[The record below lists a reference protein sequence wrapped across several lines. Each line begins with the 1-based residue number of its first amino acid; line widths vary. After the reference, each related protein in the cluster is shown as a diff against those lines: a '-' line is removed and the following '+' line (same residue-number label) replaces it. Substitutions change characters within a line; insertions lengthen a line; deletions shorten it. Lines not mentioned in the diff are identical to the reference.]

1 MVEVTEVESGLGQEA
16 IDKAGP
22 VLHPGEPGL
31 HQRGQLI
38 DVLLVR
44 STSDLVLRAGLCA
57 SEACSLR
64 LGDVDA
70 GRSLRIVR
78 GGKFDKSRLVP
89 HGPRT
94 AALVN

>member
-1 MVEVTEVESGLGQEA
+1 LCY
-16 IDKAGP
+16 GP
-22 VLHPGEPGL
+22 E
-31 HQRGQLI
+31 
-38 DVLLVR
+38 
-44 STSDLVLRAGLCA
+44 LCA

-94 AALVN
+94 ATLVN

>member
-1 MVEVTEVESGLGQEA
+1 MFC
-16 IDKAGP
+16 
-22 VLHPGEPGL
+22 
-31 HQRGQLI
+31 
-38 DVLLVR
+38 LVR
-44 STSDLVLRAGLCA
+44 STSALCYGPGLRA

-70 GRSLRIVR
+70 GRSLLIVR

-89 HGPRT
+89 QGPRT